1 MHLKLSEITATQSD
15 AACVVIGVSADGPLS
30 TSAKAIDKASGGA
43 LQKLIDS
50 RDIATAKGKTTLLHG
65 LKGMSSSRILVIGF
79 GDSAKL
85 DGPGF
90 DQACFK
96 AGRVLRDH
104 PLEDCHVCLH
114 EIKAG
119 KKSLAWRIRQTA
131 LALLRAN
138 YQYTATKKPANNAA
152 RPLTRISFFGQPPL
166 QAALDQAA
174 AIAQGYDL
182 ARHLSDLPPN
192 ICNPDFMAAEAGK
205 IARNEKKVELEV
217 LEREQMAELGM
228 GALLGVASGSSTNPK
243 LIVLKY
249 KGTKAS
255 EKPVVLVGKGI
266 TFDSGGLSLKSPEN
280 MMEMKYDMCG
290 AASVL
295 GAFKACVAMK
305 LKLNVIC
312 IVAAVENMPGGN
324 AYRPGDVVT
333 SMSGKTIE
341 VLNTDAEGRLVLC
354 DALTYSERFEPECIV
369 DVATLTG
376 ACVVALGHP
385 ASGLLSN
392 DDKLAQDLLHAGDDV
407 VDRAWRLPL
416 WSDYQSQIDSKF
428 ADIKNVGGMPA
439 GTITAACFLS
449 RFTEKQRWAH
459 LDSAGTAW
467 KWKGDDGGTGR
478 PAGLLTRFLMQQ
490 AGIKAL

>member
-1 MHLKLSEITATQSD
+1 MLLKLSEVTAIQSD
-15 AACVVIGVSADGPLS
+15 ASCVVIGVSADGALS
-30 TSAKAIDKASGGA
+30 TSAQAIDKASEGA
-43 LQKLIDS
+43 LKKLIDS

-65 LKGMSSSRILVIGF
+65 FKGMNSSRVLVVGF
-79 GDSAKL
+79 GDTGKL
-85 DGPGF
+85 DGAGF

-104 PLEDCHVCLH
+104 PIEDCHICLH
-114 EIKAG
+114 EIKVG
-119 KKSLAWRIRQTA
+119 RKSSGWRLRQA
-131 LALLRAN
+131 AMAILRAN
-138 YQYTATKKPANNAA
+138 YKYTATKKPDSKAA
-152 RPLTRISFFGQPPL
+152 QPLAKASFLGKAEL
-166 QAALDQAA
+166 KVALDQAA
-174 AIAQGYDL
+174 AMAEGCEL

-192 ICNPDFMAAEAGK
+192 ICNPDFLAAEAGR
-205 IARNEKKVELEV
+205 IAGGSSRVELDI
-217 LEREQMAELGM
+217 LERDQMAELGM
-228 GALLGVASGSSTNPK
+228 GALLGVASGSSTDPK

-255 EKPVVLVGKGI
+255 AKPVVLVGKGI
-266 TFDSGGLSLKSPEN
+266 TFDSGGLSLKSPDN

-290 AASVL
+290 AASVF

-305 LKLNVIC
+305 LKINVIC

-392 DDKLAQDLLHAGDDV
+392 DDKLAQDLLNAGDDV
-407 VDRAWRLPL
+407 VDRAWRMPL

-428 ADIKNVGGMPA
+428 ADMKNVGGMSA
-439 GTITAACFLS
+439 GMITAACFLS

-467 KWKGDDGGTGR
+467 RWKGDDGGTGR
-478 PAGLLTRFLMQQ
+478 PAGLLTRFLMQH